1 MYLNGFSDVPK
12 IFSSI
17 QRRNFFIIHKTHC
30 NLRQSTFIAFLL
42 VSILIS
48 TVLMREARLRCEF
61 LFISQTTWLKHWDA
75 PSIWPHHQLCTDL
88 RKVGSW
94 GRRACLSVIADW
106 SPSPPNPLIWTLEAQ
121 HSSNNQQKSNNH
133 QIQNRIGLLIT
144 WAVQQGDVLHI
155 ERVKSVNNTNSLCA
169 TNTEHCGR

>member
-1 MYLNGFSDVPK
+1 MLLFLCRIALDRTFTFDCGSFEMYLNGFSDVPK

-30 NLRQSTFIAFLL
+30 NLRQSTIIAFLL

-88 RKVGSW
+88 RKVGT
-94 GRRACLSVIADW
+94 GGALVCL
-106 SPSPPNPLIWTLEAQ
+106 LLL
-121 HSSNNQQKSNNH
+121 
-133 QIQNRIGLLIT
+133 IGLPLSPTLSSGHWKHSTAPTINKT
-144 WAVQQGDVLHI
+144 QTTIKYKMGSD
-155 ERVKSVNNTNSLCA
+155 S
-169 TNTEHCGR
+169 